1 MKREFIYQD
10 GSRRY
15 WHRPRAVVALLFLL
29 SLSPS
34 CTRTPRPPEWNKL
47 LKDAPPMA
55 LQAERAA
62 GAPRTTQDLIVYLD
76 TSSSMVGYVSSD
88 RQKATVFSR
97 TLQELRNFSTLVSP
111 PLNVYVRRVDA
122 QVGPPLNET
131 FLSEASINQATYNGK
146 ETNLSGAIETFRR
159 TAHDEAQA
167 SREKS
172 ITRVAARAEDKGAG
186 EAEKDETPVPAR
198 FHILVTDGV
207 QSTRQR
213 SDLSCTTGSDQIC
226 VRKKILGLLEQGWG
240 AYVIGLRSEFKGK
253 LYSEINHAAIAYE
266 TRPRDPQSYR
276 PFYLYLFSPD
286 RDALDKLVAALQER
300 LSALIGQDDAL
311 RVLALTSPYADDW
324 GKGELQIPRES
335 AALLE
340 SSKSKEENP
349 PRFTLKVSL
358 DTEKTEAKPF
368 RILAA
373 IDWSNYVKSSGTPQE
388 RAGLVKWD
396 LVPIYPE
403 SGSANEK
410 GVRLAEVK
418 LVRAE
423 PQPDGTVSLALTAQW
438 PRANGAPGWRVYRL
452 EGRLNLEQQTP
463 LWIKQWSTEMDT
475 TAEMGNR
482 TLYLESALLG
492 LWNNPQLK
500 RQIVAQMY
508 LRVGPK

>member
-1 MKREFIYQD
+1 VKREVIYQ
-10 GSRRY
+10 G
-15 WHRPRAVVALLFLL
+15 RAYHARQRIAVLALLSLL
-29 SLSPS
+29 SLSLS
-34 CTRTPRPPEWNKL
+34 CSRNRTPPDWSKL
-47 LKDAPPMA
+47 LKDAPPTPS
-55 LQAERAA
+55 QAGRSAD
-62 GAPRTTQDLIVYLD
+62 APRTTEDLIVYLD

-159 TAHDEAQA
+159 AAHDEARA
-167 SREKS
+167 AREKM
-172 ITRVAARAEDKGAG
+172 VATVAVKPEHKETG
-186 EAEKDETPVPAR
+186 EAEKDEPLTPAR

-213 SDLSCTTGSDQIC
+213 SDVSCTTGSDQIC

-266 TRPRDPQSYR
+266 TRSRDPQSYR

-286 RDALDKLVAALQER
+286 REALDKLVAALQER
-300 LSALIGQDDAL
+300 LRSLVGQDDAL
-311 RVLALTSPYADDW
+311 RVLALTSPYTEDW
-324 GKGELQIPRES
+324 GKGELQVPKERD
-335 AALLE
+335 ALLE

-358 DTEKTEAKPF
+358 DTEKAEAKPF
-368 RILAA
+368 SIQAA
-373 IDWSNYVKSSGTPQE
+373 IDWSNNVKSSGTPQE
-388 RAGLVKWD
+388 RAGLVKWN

-403 SGSANEK
+403 AGSAVEK
-410 GVRLAEVK
+410 GMRLAEVK

-438 PRANGAPGWRVYRL
+438 PRANGTPEWRVYGL
-452 EGRLNLEQQTP
+452 EGRLNLDEQTP

-500 RQIVAQMY
+500 KQIVAQMY